1 MVDFC
6 VQIIGID
13 VRGHAD
19 LLDLD
24 GPLFLLR
31 FLLLAGCSLYRHS
44 GRLRKA
50 PPRTRKLFLLAQIG
64 AATLLVVSGFYAMLP
79 LLEAVLSCIALLCAI
94 AGLNIFLN

>member
-1 MVDFC
+1 MEWETILSLGLV
-6 VQIIGID
+6 
-13 VRGHAD
+13 A
-19 LLDLD
+19 LS
-24 GPLFLLR
+24 

-64 AATLLVVSGFYAMLP
+64 AATLLVASGFYAMLP

-94 AGLNIFLN
+94 AGLNTFLN

>member
-1 MVDFC
+1 MGDHSFSRARSPQLPSPC
-6 VQIIGID
+6 
-13 VRGHAD
+13 
-19 LLDLD
+19 
-24 GPLFLLR
+24 
-31 FLLLAGCSLYRHS
+31 GCSLYRHS